1 MLISFKNIYKFIFQH
16 IDYEGQRKSERIF
29 QVYFIKFIH
38 SPIFKV
44 ILVVHGVLG
53 FIAGYMVQQLS
64 VTIYTVGIGF
74 AISCLVVLPPWP
86 FYRRNPLN
94 VCFFTSVIILYKKV
108 FSGNQILR
116 KMLTMDRRVPP
127 RLEIIKVQRNH
138 VN

>member
-1 MLISFKNIYKFIFQH
+1 MDALLAYLPEWVQNISTH

-29 QVYFIKFIH
+29 Q
-38 SPIFKV
+38 V

-74 AISCLVVLPPWP
+74 FISCLVVLPPWP

-94 VCFFTSVIILYKKV
+94 WQPNPHKGQKGSSS
-108 FSGNQILR
+108 SGNNKNAKKTR
-116 KMLTMDRRVPP
+116 
-127 RLEIIKVQRNH
+127 
-138 VN
+138 

>member
-1 MLISFKNIYKFIFQH
+1 MLDTLLAYLPEWLQNLSTH

-29 QVYFIKFIH
+29 Q
-38 SPIFKV
+38 V

-94 VCFFTSVIILYKKV
+94 WQPNPQKDVDNGQKGSSS
-108 FSGNQILR
+108 SGNNKSTKKSR
-116 KMLTMDRRVPP
+116 
-127 RLEIIKVQRNH
+127 
-138 VN
+138 

>member
-1 MLISFKNIYKFIFQH
+1 MLDTLLGYLPEWLQNLST
-16 IDYEGQRKSERIF
+16 
-29 QVYFIKFIH
+29 
-38 SPIFKV
+38 V

-94 VCFFTSVIILYKKV
+94 WQPNPQKDVDNGQKGSS
-108 FSGNQILR
+108 SGNNKSTKKSR
-116 KMLTMDRRVPP
+116 
-127 RLEIIKVQRNH
+127 
-138 VN
+138 

>member
-1 MLISFKNIYKFIFQH
+1 MLDTLLAYLPEWLQNLSTH

-29 QVYFIKFIH
+29 QVYFIKLIH

-94 VCFFTSVIILYKKV
+94 WQPNPQKDVDNGQKGSSS
-108 FSGNQILR
+108 SGNNKSTKKSR
-116 KMLTMDRRVPP
+116 
-127 RLEIIKVQRNH
+127 
-138 VN
+138 